1 MAQQQMLNIPLV
13 EVAGYSFN
21 PAAMVA
27 IDRSVYDSQKP
38 DRCIVLYLI
47 GEIDHEFEGERAD
60 EFNRWYLSCYG
71 RTSLQSVT

>member
-1 MAQQQMLNIPLV
+1 MSQQQMMNIPLI
-13 EVAGYSFN
+13 EIADFAFN
-21 PAAMVA
+21 PVAMVA
-27 IDRSVYDSQKP
+27 IDRSVYDPKKP

-60 EFNRWYLSCYG
+60 EFNKWYLSCYG